1 MNWPNGL
8 TVARLVLGP
17 IVLVTLLSAGVRLSF
32 CLFVI
37 AMVTD
42 LCDGYLARRS
52 NRVTEFGKLM
62 DPLADKVLVGLVL
75 VGFVIL
81 DLPYVPLWMV
91 ATVLG
96 RELLILGCR
105 TGVLKSGE
113 GFVTSRIAKLKT
125 AAQMTWIALILLY
138 LSFRAPGG
146 AGRRSDRGGSRDRRA
161 VGPRGRG
168 RRALTVVSGVE
179 YLLNGRGIARAH
191 GAAPASLRRAG
202 RHVMRGTGGSTRL
215 HPVARLVATG
225 CFLGYSRLVPG
236 TVGTRRLRGS
246 PVAGWCPP

>member
-8 TVARLVLGP
+8 TLARLVLGP
-17 IVLVTLLSAGVRLSF
+17 IVLVTLLSAEVRLSF

-37 AMVTD
+37 AMLTD

-81 DLPYVPLWMV
+81 RLPYVPLWMV

-125 AAQMTWIALILLY
+125 AAQMVWIALILLY
-138 LSFRAPGG
+138 LSIPAP
-146 AGRRSDRGGSRDRRA
+146 AGPVNA
-161 VGPRGRG
+161 VLWGLGTVVV
-168 RRALTVVSGVE
+168 ALTVVSGVE

-191 GAAPASLRRAG
+191 GTAPASPGG
-202 RHVMRGTGGSTRL
+202 RGGM
-215 HPVARLVATG
+215 A
-225 CFLGYSRLVPG
+225 
-236 TVGTRRLRGS
+236 
-246 PVAGWCPP
+246 

>member
-32 CLFVI
+32 FLFVI

-81 DLPYVPLWMV
+81 DVPYVPLWMV

-125 AAQMTWIALILLY
+125 AAQMTWIALILFY
-138 LSFRAPGG
+138 LSFLAPGG
-146 AGRRSDRGGSRDRRA
+146 AVPGALAADPATDVLWGLG
-161 VGPRGRG
+161 VVVV
-168 RRALTVVSGVE
+168 ALTVVSGVE

-191 GAAPASLRRAG
+191 GTSPASPDG
-202 RHVMRGTGGSTRL
+202 RGGMS
-215 HPVARLVATG
+215 
-225 CFLGYSRLVPG
+225 
-236 TVGTRRLRGS
+236 
-246 PVAGWCPP
+246 

>member
-17 IVLVTLLSAGVRLSF
+17 IVLVTLLSADVLLSF

-37 AMVTD
+37 AMLTD

-62 DPLADKVLVGLVL
+62 DPLADKVLVGIVL

-125 AAQMTWIALILLY
+125 AAQMIWIALVLLY
-138 LSFRAPGG
+138 LSLPSAVGRGVG
-146 AGRRSDRGGSRDRRA
+146 AGADPASA
-161 VGPRGRG
+161 VLWGLGAVVV
-168 RRALTVVSGVE
+168 ALTVVSGVE
-179 YLLNGRGIARAH
+179 YLMNGRGIARAH
-191 GAAPASLRRAG
+191 GAAAAG
-202 RHVMRGTGGSTRL
+202 SDGRGAVR
-215 HPVARLVATG
+215 
-225 CFLGYSRLVPG
+225 
-236 TVGTRRLRGS
+236 
-246 PVAGWCPP
+246 

>member
-8 TVARLVLGP
+8 TVTRLVLGP
-17 IVLVTLLSAGVRLSF
+17 IVLVTLLSAEVRLSF

-37 AMVTD
+37 AMLTD

-125 AAQMTWIALILLY
+125 AAQMVWIALILLTM
-138 LSFRAPGG
+138 SIPSPGG
-146 AGRRSDRGGSRDRRA
+146 GIGAQATGSVNA
-161 VGPRGRG
+161 VLWGLGVVVV
-168 RRALTVVSGVE
+168 ALTVVSGVE

-191 GAAPASLRRAG
+191 GAAPAAG
-202 RHVMRGTGGSTRL
+202 PGGRGGM
-215 HPVARLVATG
+215 P
-225 CFLGYSRLVPG
+225 
-236 TVGTRRLRGS
+236 
-246 PVAGWCPP
+246 